1 MTLNTF
7 HLAERGEM
15 NVTLGIPRLQEI
27 LMTAANESKTP
38 VMTCPLQKG
47 RSKEEAQHLADKL
60 KKITVADLVE
70 NINIRK
76 KTTTMMVQMMV
87 KGLKDFGLDAQKR
100 KLQAFDEMDYEDGCE
115 VEVRDGDLT
124 DGDEVENDEEND
136 IENGK
141 DDALGVVH
149 VIDEKSESP
158 LEEAGDLPKPKSEEK
173 KNKSGATIKKEVR
186 AQLVRKETDRSIFVS
201 ANGFHFEVHFKFTDE
216 PHILLAQIAQRTAQK
231 VCMQR
236 SGNVADCKQITCDE
250 NQVLL
255 YGKDPENKQS
265 YSSKEKKE
273 MAALQ
278 TTGVDFRT
286 FWKLQD
292 VLDVRETIIREI
304 VNVFKSYGISVNIG
318 HLTLIA
324 DYMTHTGGY
333 RPMNRFGGI
342 AESISPFKKMSFET
356 AAKFIVEAAYH
367 GQTDDLETPSAR
379 ICLGLPVKVGTG
391 CFDLMQKIKV

>member
-1 MTLNTF
+1 MI
-7 HLAERGEM
+7 HHKRGQM
-15 NVTLGIPRLQEI
+15 RRMKIFL
-27 LMTAANESKTP
+27 K
-38 VMTCPLQKG
+38 
-47 RSKEEAQHLADKL
+47 AD
-60 KKITVADLVE
+60 
-70 NINIRK
+70 INIRK
-76 KTTTMMVQMMV
+76 KTTTLMVQMMV

-100 KLQAFDEMDYEDGCE
+100 KLQAFDEMNYEDRCE

-124 DGDEVENDEEND
+124 DGDEVEN
-136 IENGK
+136 GK
-141 DDALGVVH
+141 DDALGVVDA
-149 VIDEKSESP
+149 INEKSESP

-186 AQLVRKETDRSIFVS
+186 AQFVRKETDRSIFVS

-292 VLDVRETIIREI
+292 VLDVR
-304 VNVFKSYGISVNIG
+304 
-318 HLTLIA
+318 
-324 DYMTHTGGY
+324 
-333 RPMNRFGGI
+333 FGGI
-342 AESISPFKKMSFET
+342 AESKSPFNKMSFET
-356 AAKFIVEAAYH
+356 ASKFIV
-367 GQTDDLETPSAR
+367 
-379 ICLGLPVKVGTG
+379 I
-391 CFDLMQKIKV
+391 

>member
-1 MTLNTF
+1 MRRMKIFL
-7 HLAERGEM
+7 
-15 NVTLGIPRLQEI
+15 
-27 LMTAANESKTP
+27 K
-38 VMTCPLQKG
+38 
-47 RSKEEAQHLADKL
+47 AD
-60 KKITVADLVE
+60 
-70 NINIRK
+70 INIRK

-141 DDALGVVH
+141 DDALGVVD

-292 VLDVRETIIREI
+292 VLDVR
-304 VNVFKSYGISVNIG
+304 
-318 HLTLIA
+318 HLTIIA